1 ENDSTD
7 VFVFQKSPAYITHEL
22 REYQIEGVNWLINM
36 HENNINA
43 ILADEMGLGK
53 TLQTIT
59 LLGFLKFIKKE
70 KSCNLIIVPK
80 STLQNWKNEFT
91 KYMPEYSVKIFH
103 SSSAELKEKSKFLK
117 AKKFDACITTYEMC
131 LKGKKYLKK
140 INWNYIVIDEAHRIK
155 NENS

>member
-1 ENDSTD
+1 MKKEEKLSQLDKYRKIIGDNDFIRDFLGLEKEKLHKKNRHANVTESEGENDSTD

-59 LLGFLKFIKKE
+59 LLGFLKFIKRKKVVISLLYQSPLYRIGKMNLLNTCQNILL
-70 KSCNLIIVPK
+70 KSFIHPLLN
-80 STLQNWKNEFT
+80 
-91 KYMPEYSVKIFH
+91 
-103 SSSAELKEKSKFLK
+103 
-117 AKKFDACITTYEMC
+117 
-131 LKGKKYLKK
+131 
-140 INWNYIVIDEAHRIK
+140 
-155 NENS
+155 